1 MTRSIRHAA
10 ALLALAAMLLR
21 AAIPAGW
28 MPSAAG
34 DAPLTM
40 CTASG
45 LVVLQGAASPGDAPG
60 ATATLDG
67 LAQDGQDSSD
77 PHASAHIAPCAFAAS
92 ATLAG
97 SNAHPLTLP
106 GEFHA
111 QTPSGTRASPA
122 RKARPPS
129 NHPAR
134 APPTFS

>member
-1 MTRSIRHAA
+1 MTRSVRHAA

-34 DAPLTM
+34 DSLLTM
-40 CTASG
+40 CTANG
-45 LVVLQGAASPGDAPG
+45 VVLLQADTPIDLDRPALEGAD
-60 ATATLDG
+60 D
-67 LAQDGQDSSD
+67 SD
-77 PHASAHIAPCAFAAS
+77 PHAGGLMAPCAFAAA

-97 SNAHPLTLP
+97 GATVPQTSPVD
-106 GEFHA
+106 FHA
-111 QTPSGTRASPA
+111 PAPPILRAPPTVA
-122 RKARPPS
+122 CRPVS